1 MPLWWKPFASAA
13 MDESRVSGRDGAPVC
28 QRPPR
33 PRVLQALLTLAWR
46 RPRPERPVW
55 LRSEVGASLSEP
67 DD

>member
-1 MPLWWKPFASAA
+1 
-13 MDESRVSGRDGAPVC
+13 MDESRVSGREGAPVC

-46 RPRPERPVW
+46 RPRQERPVW
-55 LRSEVGASLSEP
+55 LRAEVGASLSGP